1 MRFSDRLKTQR
12 KLKGL
17 TQKSIA
23 QSLVL
28 SKVAISRWER
38 GHSVPSGDILKA
50 LAKILE
56 VDVEWLLT
64 GKNNSE
70 CESVALVDFYND
82 VFASAGNGHSNENE
96 MTEQYPLP
104 VGVVNNEGK
113 KNLACIRVT
122 GKSMMPVLADGSIV
136 ALNTNKKTI
145 RDGMMYVIRQ
155 GDLLRVKILIE
166 TPENIIIR
174 SYNPDFKDEYFA
186 KHAVSESDEGFV
198 IVGQVI
204 WHSSYLEKNQ
214 K

>member
-1 MRFSDRLKTQR
+1 MRFSDRLKTHR

-17 TQKSIA
+17 TQTSIA
-23 QSLVL
+23 QSIGL

-38 GHSVPSGDILKA
+38 GHSVPSGDILKV

-64 GKNNSE
+64 GKNNLE
-70 CESVALVDFYND
+70 CESVALVDFYDD
-82 VFASAGNGHSNENE
+82 VVASAGNGYSNESE
-96 MTEQYPLP
+96 RAEQYPLP
-104 VGVVNNEGK
+104 VSIVNNEGA
-113 KNLACIRVT
+113 KNLACIRVK

-136 ALNTNKKTI
+136 ALNTNKNLI

-166 TPENIIIR
+166 TPEHIIIR

-186 KHAVSESDEGFV
+186 KHTVPDEDFV

-204 WHSSYLEKNQ
+204 WHSSYLGKNQ